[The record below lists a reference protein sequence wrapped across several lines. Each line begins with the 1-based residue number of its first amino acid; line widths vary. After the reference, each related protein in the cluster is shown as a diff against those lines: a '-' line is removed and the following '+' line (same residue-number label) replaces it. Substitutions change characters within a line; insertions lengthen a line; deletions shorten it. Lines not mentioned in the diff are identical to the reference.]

1 MKLSL
6 TLILSV
12 LFTLLLNAQVSE
24 IKGEDVSLVM
34 EGEILKGSI
43 KCGAPAA
50 GGKDLKDRVALI
62 CHWLRIYQK

>member
-1 MKLSL
+1 MSL

-24 IKGEDVSLVM
+24 IKDEDVSLVV

-43 KCGAPAA
+43 TRGP
-50 GGKDLKDRVALI
+50 LLLEV
-62 CHWLRIYQK
+62 RI